1 MHPRRDPSDALRAL
15 ASAQGGAIS
24 AQQLTSLGFPLHSAG
39 RLIRQGHWCR
49 LATGVYLVGAGD
61 PSWSARAW
69 AGVLL
74 GGSRSRL
81 AFGAAGH
88 LWGLVDEPRTV
99 TVLVPKGSDVVDRD
113 GWVFRRETDGVRE
126 GRSPGAPPRTT
137 IEDTVVDLCTE
148 ASEGE
153 VLDLVT
159 RAVQTRRTNARRILA
174 CVDGRRRVRH
184 RRHLHALLDDVIE
197 GAQSVLELRYLRDV
211 ERAHGLPR
219 GARQARA
226 RRGRAYRDIRYDG
239 YSTLVELDGQVHAEE
254 RLRDVRRDNAALLEG
269 EVTLRYGWAD
279 VTERSC
285 RVAWEVAALLRRQG
299 WTGEFRRCPR
309 CQLARDADLA
319 GW

>member
-1 MHPRRDPSDALRAL
+1 MIPADHTRSAGGSDAAGVRAACR
-15 ASAQGGAIS
+15 ASARCQS
-24 AQQLTSLGFPLHSAG
+24 QQPSPAATLVVWFALDLIRKSAG
-39 RLIRQGHWCR
+39 Q
-49 LATGVYLVGAGD
+49 A
-61 PSWSARAW
+61 SARLQFA
-69 AGVLL
+69 
-74 GGSRSRL
+74 RL

-88 LWGLVDEPRTV
+88 LWGLVDEHRTV

-184 RRHLHALLDDVIE
+184 HRHLHALLDDVIE
-197 GAQSVLELRYLRDV
+197 GAQSTFGPPPAVFPAVVAGSIFTVAYSARFLW
-211 ERAHGLPR
+211 
-219 GARQARA
+219 GA
-226 RRGRAYRDIRYDG
+226 
-239 YSTLVELDGQVHAEE
+239 LVELDGQVHAEE
-254 RLRDVRRDNAALLEG
+254 RLRDARRDNAALLEG

-285 RVAWEVAALLRRQG
+285 RVACEVAALLRRQG
-299 WTGEFRRCPR
+299 WTGEFRHCPR